1 MKSILFFCLVVLS
14 SAGTHSIASAGETE
28 RWEFRVSLDGSAIG
42 THRFE
47 LDEFANTRQLTSEAA
62 FDVKVLFFT
71 AYRYRHENTEIWSDG
86 CLADIQART
95 VTNGKTQV
103 VNGAREQGAFVVKT
117 DETKSTLPDCVMSF
131 AYWDPVFLQQA
142 RLLNPQTGE
151 YLAVSV
157 EALPLAMLQVRGE
170 QQQARHYRLTA
181 KGIDVELWYS
191 ENDEW
196 LALQSVAGDDRVI
209 RYELI

>member
-1 MKSILFFCLVVLS
+1 MKSMTLLCFVLLIS
-14 SAGTHSIASAGETE
+14 ASANSVALASESE
-28 RWEFRVSLDGSAIG
+28 RWEFTVSLDGSEIG
-42 THRFE
+42 THRFQ
-47 LDEFANTRQLTSEAA
+47 LDDYANTRQLTSEAA
-62 FDVKVLFFT
+62 FDVKFLFFT
-71 AYRYRHENTEIWSDG
+71 AYRYRHENTETWSDG
-86 CLADIQART
+86 CLNDIQART

-103 VNGAREQGAFVVKT
+103 VNGERERGAFVVKT
-117 DETKSTLPDCVMSF
+117 DDVQTALPDCVMSF
-131 AYWDPVFLQQA
+131 AYWNPAFLQQA

-157 EALPLAMLQVRGE
+157 ESLPLAMLQVRGE

-191 ENDEW
+191 EDDEW
-196 LALQSVAGDDRVI
+196 LALQSIAGGDRVI